1 MKSIDIKSDMKLI
14 HNNFESLTSQELK
27 SLLALR
33 GDTERELLEELMT
46 IRNETDEIL
55 SILMLRGEV

>member
-1 MKSIDIKSDMKLI
+1 MKSIDMKLI
-14 HNNFESLTSQELK
+14 DNNFESLTSQELK

-33 GDTERELLEELMT
+33 GDTERELLEELIT
-46 IRNETDEIL
+46 IRDETDVIL